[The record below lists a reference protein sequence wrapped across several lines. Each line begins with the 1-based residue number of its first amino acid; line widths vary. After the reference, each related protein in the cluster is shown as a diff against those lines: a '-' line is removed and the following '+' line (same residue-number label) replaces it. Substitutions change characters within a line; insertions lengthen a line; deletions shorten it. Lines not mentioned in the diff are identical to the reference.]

1 MTEPDM
7 NDVAFNASFASAG
20 SPTHF
25 SALTIALLNGV
36 IYRESGTDTRLV
48 SSRDAIGEL
57 VRVFMPERN
66 NEARL
71 IDQIET
77 HINRVVD
84 LGFVRRLKSESGSA
98 STPASFEVRRI
109 LRAFVDAQWLA
120 EFDTRLALDRE
131 RLQQDDAD
139 GDRGVNKDE

>member
-1 MTEPDM
+1 M

-25 SALTIALLNGV
+25 SALTIALLKGV
-36 IYRESGTDTRLV
+36 IYRESDERLWA
-48 SSRDAIGEL
+48 SLLTLQAL

-109 LRAFVDAQWLA
+109 PRAFVDAQWLA
-120 EFDTRLALDRE
+120 EFDTRIALDRE